1 MVVTTKN
8 GENLKK
14 PIINFRVEGAISQ
27 LTNVPKMVDG
37 ITYMRLYNE
46 AQTRTPETTD
56 IYSDEKIN
64 ATIDGVNPYMY
75 PNIGTTRCSRKTL
88 LPNGSTLIS
97 VAEAAG

>member
-1 MVVTTKN
+1 MQRQQHSMEQEELTGVVVVTTKN

-46 AQTRTPETTD
+46 ARHVLPRL
-56 IYSDEKIN
+56 
-64 ATIDGVNPYMY
+64 PYLFGQKRLM
-75 PNIGTTRCSRKTL
+75 L
-88 LPNGSTLIS
+88 Q
-97 VAEAAG
+97 